1 MKKNVFAIDGLCAS
15 GKGTISKQI
24 ANYFKIPYLNTGALY
39 RAIGY
44 HLYKQNFTN
53 FQDINSMLKIV
64 SKIDFSDLENP
75 EFFTE
80 DGGKRASNVSKI
92 PEIRKFLFNMQV
104 DFANQTGGAVLD
116 GRDIGTVICPDA
128 QYKFFIVASAEE
140 RANRR
145 YKQCQ
150 EKGIDMSLEEIK
162 ENIQKRD
169 YNDIN
174 RPVAP
179 LIKAVDAIE
188 IDTTNMN
195 KQETFEHILSFVK

>member
-44 HLYKQNFTN
+44 ELHKQNFTN
-53 FQDINSMLKIV
+53 FSDIDSMLKIV
-64 SKIDFSDLENP
+64 SKIDFSNLEDP
-75 EFFTE
+75 KLFTE
-80 DGGKRASNVSKI
+80 ESGKRASDVSKI

-104 DFANQTGGAVLD
+104 DFANQKGGAVLD

-128 QYKFFIVASAEE
+128 EYKFFIVATAEE
-140 RANRR
+140 RAKRR
-145 YKQCQ
+145 YKEML
-150 EKGIDMSLEEIK
+150 EKNVKTSYEEIL
-162 ENIQKRD
+162 QKIKDRD

-174 RPVAP
+174 RPIAP
-179 LIKAVDAIE
+179 LVKADDAIKV
-188 IDTTNMN
+188 DTTNMG
-195 KQETFEHILSFVK
+195 KQETFDYILKFVK

>member
-1 MKKNVFAIDGLCAS
+1 MKKNVFAIDGLSAS

-44 HLYKQNFTN
+44 ELHKKNFTN
-53 FQDINSMLKIV
+53 FNDINSMLEIV
-64 SKIDFSDLENP
+64 SKINFSNLENP

-80 DGGKRASNVSKI
+80 EGGKRASNVSKI

-104 DFANQTGGAVLD
+104 EFADQVGGAVLD

-128 QYKFFIVASAEE
+128 EYKFFIVATAEE
-140 RANRR
+140 RAKRR
-145 YKQCQ
+145 YKEML
-150 EKGIDMSLEEIK
+150 EKNINTSYEEIL
-162 ENIQKRD
+162 QKIKDRD

-174 RPVAP
+174 RPIAP
-179 LIKAVDAIE
+179 LIKASDAIE
-188 IDTTNMN
+188 VDTTNMN
-195 KQETFEHILSFVK
+195 KQEVFNYIMKFVK

>member
-92 PEIRKFLFNMQV
+92 PEIKNDRIRDAVFDMNVM
-104 DFANQTGGAVLD
+104 GGAGKTVQRTLNSFLD
-116 GRDIGTVICPDA
+116 ANLVVDGDIGNETIKSINAIVDS
-128 QYKFFIVASAEE
+128 KVDEFIIALKTK
-140 RANRR
+140 RID
-145 YKQCQ
+145 YL
-150 EKGIDMSLEEIK
+150 KGTKNWVTAKNGWTI
-162 ENIQKRD
+162 R
-169 YNDIN
+169 
-174 RPVAP
+174 
-179 LIKAVDAIE
+179 
-188 IDTTNMN
+188 TN
-195 KQETFEHILSFVK
+195 KY